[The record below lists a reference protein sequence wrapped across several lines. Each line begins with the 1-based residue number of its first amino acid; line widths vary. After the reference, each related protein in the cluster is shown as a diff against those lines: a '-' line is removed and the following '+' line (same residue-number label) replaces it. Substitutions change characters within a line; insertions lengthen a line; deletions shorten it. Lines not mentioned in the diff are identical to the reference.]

1 MILTGCRRW
10 GWGDSK
16 TPNRSVTIVLSNCAM
31 VPPKILP
38 RIKSAPRVRQVFW
51 CDFAKDA
58 QLPEFWKSRPV
69 VVISRRTK
77 LFGKV
82 TIVPITSQSQG
93 NNKMAFAMKSPI
105 DGRDCWVICD
115 HPMTIAVSRLSSPRQ
130 GVLRLREDDF
140 ELILRRVIE
149 NLKGSSD

>member
-1 MILTGCRRW
+1 MTPMARMRW
-10 GWGDSK
+10 RCQESIS
-16 TPNRSVTIVLSNCAM
+16 PNRSVTIVMSSGAM
-31 VPPKILP
+31 TPPKIQP
-38 RIKSAPRVRQVFW
+38 RIKSAPRVRQVYW

-69 VVISRRTK
+69 VIISRSAK

-82 TIVPITSQSQG
+82 TIVPITSQNQE

-130 GVLRLREDDF
+130 GVLRLAEHDF
-140 ELILRRVIE
+140 ELILRLVVE
-149 NLKGSSD
+149 NLMGSSD